1 MGSHFLSLHHCHLQK
16 EILKKMGNP
25 IPQNPLYNHVKQL
38 FERISPVMIDSLAV
52 KALMDLI
59 DDAVN
64 GIGEI
69 CEKEDIPDP
78 IDNGMKLLTVSP
90 LSVTNIMDINRALKS
105 DIRSM
110 VTQWTDHKSEVLY
123 EMTHYELLF
132 GVTWNMIQHNTHLH
146 VRYE

>member
-1 MGSHFLSLHHCHLQK
+1 
-16 EILKKMGNP
+16 MGNP

-69 CEKEDIPDP
+69 CEKEDIPYP
-78 IDNGMKLLTVSP
+78 VDNGMKLLTVSP
-90 LSVTNIMDINRALKS
+90 PSDINGNLTKYGLTSVVTQYSALKS
-105 DIRSM
+105 EELYAM
-110 VTQWTDHKSEVLY
+110 VGRIL
-123 EMTHYELLF
+123 
-132 GVTWNMIQHNTHLH
+132 
-146 VRYE
+146 

>member
-1 MGSHFLSLHHCHLQK
+1 
-16 EILKKMGNP
+16 MGNP

-90 LSVTNIMDINRALKS
+90 SSVTNIMDINKALKS
-105 DIRSM
+105 DVRSV
-110 VTQWTDHKSEVLY
+110 VTQWTDHINQRFCMK
-123 EMTHYELLF
+123 
-132 GVTWNMIQHNTHLH
+132 
-146 VRYE
+146 

>member
-1 MGSHFLSLHHCHLQK
+1 MWSQRLSLLHCLLQK

-69 CEKEDIPDP
+69 CEKEDIPGP
-78 IDNGMKLLTVSP
+78 VDNGMKLLTVSLP
-90 LSVTNIMDINRALKS
+90 SA
-105 DIRSM
+105 
-110 VTQWTDHKSEVLY
+110 
-123 EMTHYELLF
+123 
-132 GVTWNMIQHNTHLH
+132 
-146 VRYE
+146 